1 VTASHGTLGSHKC
14 VPVAGRVVSTPRSAT
29 VVDAA
34 AGEVS
39 RRRAL
44 LTVLGVVF
52 IDLLGF
58 GVIIPVLPFYVRSFG
73 VSDVFIGLLAASY
86 SLTQFLFAPLLGR
99 LSDERGRRPVL
110 MLSLAGS
117 AVAWLIF
124 GLGEQ
129 LQGPFGT
136 VGALGALFA
145 ARMLAGAMGGNI
157 ATAQAYITDITPKA
171 ERAAALGLIGAT
183 FSLGF
188 VFGPALGGLVASDP
202 AVALA
207 RDILPGFVPATVF
220 SLPSFLAAA
229 LSLLALLAA
238 ARFLPEPDRQRGTAA
253 RGGGLVSQFRE
264 ALTDRDLRP
273 LVLVF
278 LVTSVAFSG
287 VQVAF
292 IPFVADIY
300 GYDAAAAGLLLTYIG
315 VLGAIN
321 QGVVVRALSRR
332 FADTRLA
339 VGGAAVLL
347 VALATLPF
355 APELGRA
362 LLDGP
367 AGAIPVLGPELLA
380 LLLSLALLSAG
391 NGLLNVGI
399 TAMVSAAADESAQG
413 SAFGVTQGAG
423 SLGRTLGPPAMTAI
437 YVLYYW
443 VPFLTGAVLTVGV
456 LGALVAV
463 AHRSDAFESTPPG
476 SDSDSGPERL

>member
-1 VTASHGTLGSHKC
+1 
-14 VPVAGRVVSTPRSAT
+14 VSTPRSGT
-29 VVDAA
+29 VVEAA

-39 RRRAL
+39 RGRAL
-44 LTVLGVVF
+44 ATVLAVVF

-86 SLTQFLFAPLLGR
+86 SLTQFAFAPLLGR

-117 AVAWLIF
+117 AAAWLIF

-171 ERAAALGLIGAT
+171 DRAAALGLVGAT

-207 RDILPGFVPATVF
+207 RDVLPGFVPATVF
-220 SLPSFLAAA
+220 SLPSFLAAT

-238 ARFLPEPDRQRGTAA
+238 ARFLPEPNRQRGTAA
-253 RGGGLVSQFRE
+253 RSGGLVSQFRG
-264 ALTDRDLRP
+264 ALADRDLRP

-292 IPFVADIY
+292 IPFVADVY

-315 VLGAIN
+315 VLGAVN
-321 QGVVVRALSRR
+321 QGVVVRALARR

-355 APELGRA
+355 TPELGRA
-362 LLDGP
+362 FLP
-367 AGAIPVLGPELLA
+367 GAARAVPVVGPELLA
-380 LLLSLALLSAG
+380 LLLVLALLSGG
-391 NGLLNVGI
+391 NGLMNVGI
-399 TAMVSAAADESAQG
+399 TAMVSAAADEASQG

-437 YVLYYW
+437 YVLSYPA
-443 VPFLTGAVLTVGV
+443 PFLAGAALTVGV
-456 LGALVAV
+456 LGALVVV
-463 AHRSDAFESTPPG
+463 ARRSDVFDGVRS
-476 SDSDSGPERL
+476 

>member
-1 VTASHGTLGSHKC
+1 
-14 VPVAGRVVSTPRSAT
+14 VSTPRSGT
-29 VVDAA
+29 VVEAA

-39 RRRAL
+39 RGRAL
-44 LTVLGVVF
+44 ATVLAVVF

-86 SLTQFLFAPLLGR
+86 SLTQFAFAPLLGR

-117 AVAWLIF
+117 AAAWLIF

-171 ERAAALGLIGAT
+171 DRAAALGLVGAT

-207 RDILPGFVPATVF
+207 RDVLPGFVPATVF
-220 SLPSFLAAA
+220 SLPSFLAAT

-238 ARFLPEPDRQRGTAA
+238 ARFLPEPNRQRGTAA
-253 RGGGLVSQFRE
+253 RSGGLVSQFRG
-264 ALTDRDLRP
+264 ALADRDLRP

-292 IPFVADIY
+292 IPFVADVY

-315 VLGAIN
+315 VLGAVN
-321 QGVVVRALSRR
+321 QGVVVRALARR

-355 APELGRA
+355 TPELGRA
-362 LLDGP
+362 FLP
-367 AGAIPVLGPELLA
+367 GAARAVPVVGPELLA
-380 LLLSLALLSAG
+380 LLLVLALLSGG

-399 TAMVSAAADESAQG
+399 TAMVSAAADEASQG

-437 YVLYYW
+437 YVLSYPA
-443 VPFLTGAVLTVGV
+443 PFLAGAALTVGV
-456 LGALVAV
+456 LGALVVV
-463 AHRSDAFESTPPG
+463 ARRSDVFDGVRS
-476 SDSDSGPERL
+476 